1 VVFKKRPRKVRFA
14 VTTSGNL
21 NAPSKNEPGYWRGRL
36 FRNTFTYKGRR
47 VEVNRWSA
55 KIQHQ
60 GRRKTFSL
68 SSSDPIQA
76 AEEACRIYQTIV
88 EQGWEVV
95 TGSGGGDDSAD
106 DKKAKSARP
115 ALSLSELE
123 DWNSRLIHR
132 RYLDQNPVPTPP
144 EFSARIVQAREAW
157 FFPLG
162 TSDET
167 KAAARAKR
175 IHQAV
180 VTRGWEFAHRKFSRE
195 VTVALRWLDDPVAWT
210 YITIHTQLVDSSQLA
225 SAQPASSSAFR
236 VALVEPEVGVRR
248 ALVASINS
256 QHGFSCA
263 LSFSCAAEAIQ
274 QTARLQLDF
283 VLLNHTHTD
292 HSGVACLEEWQ
303 RVKPGLAGLF
313 YSVFEDSDQ
322 LFKATPGGAMGY
334 LLKRTS
340 PQRIF
345 DPLAGAVRPLTR
357 EQIAAQVRGYF
368 QKLSASL
375 PSGPTS
381 RELAMLTPREHEILG
396 LLSKGQLAKEIADT
410 LGISVW
416 TVHGHVKSIFEKLN
430 VHSRTEAVVK
440 FLQK

>member
-1 VVFKKRPRKVRFA
+1 MVFKKRPRNPHRA
-14 VTTSGNL
+14 ATPRASL
-21 NAPSKNEPGYWRGRL
+21 NALSKNEPGYWRRRL
-36 FRNTFTYKGRR
+36 FKNTFTYKGRR
-47 VEVNRWSA
+47 VEVNRWSV

-68 SSSDPIQA
+68 DSRDPIQA
-76 AEEACRIYQTIV
+76 TEEACGIYQTIV
-88 EQGWEVV
+88 EQGWEGL
-95 TGSGGGDDSAD
+95 TGGGGGGESAS
-106 DKKAKSARP
+106 DKKAKSIRLGLLA
-115 ALSLSELE
+115 SELE
-123 DWNSRLIHR
+123 DWNSRLIQR
-132 RYLDQNPVPTPP
+132 RSLDQAPVSTAH
-144 EFSARIVQAREAW
+144 EFSARIVHAREGW
-157 FFPLG
+157 YFPLG
-162 TSDET
+162 TSDEI

-180 VTRGWEFAHRKFSRE
+180 VARGWEFAHRKFSRE
-195 VTVALRWLDDPVAWT
+195 LTLALRWLDDPVAWT
-210 YITIHTQLVDSSQLA
+210 YITIHTQPEERSQLA
-225 SAQPASSSAFR
+225 SSKPASPSAFR
-236 VALVEPEVGVRR
+236 VALVEPEVALRR
-248 ALVASINS
+248 ALVVCINS
-256 QHGFSCA
+256 QDGFHCDWH
-263 LSFSCAAEAIQ
+263 FSSAAEAIPA
-274 QTARLQLDF
+274 TARLALDF
-283 VLLNHTHTD
+283 VLLNHSCVS
-292 HSGVACLEEWQ
+292 HSGAACLEEWQ
-303 RVKPGLAGLF
+303 RAKPGLAGLF

-368 QKLSASL
+368 QRLSASL
-375 PSGPTS
+375 PAGPPS

-396 LLSKGQLAKEIADT
+396 LLSRGQLAKEIADT

-430 VHSRTEAVVK
+430 VHTRTEAVVK